1 MSKLASTLP
10 LTSPKQQ
17 DGECYERQAIA
28 FLQAQ
33 GLTLIAQNWLK
44 AKVGELDAVMI
55 ESGMAWDTLVFVE
68 VRKRKRSGFGDAVLS
83 VTPTKQKK
91 IAKTARYFLQAH
103 PEYKEYECRFDVVAF
118 DVDAT
123 DNKASPVM
131 PEWVQGAF
139 YADVW

>member
-55 ESGMAWDTLVFVE
+55 ESGMACELGKCVNAKYLIRVANSNRYD
-68 VRKRKRSGFGDAVLS
+68 S
-83 VTPTKQKK
+83 TPCYNRWQ
-91 IAKTARYFLQAH
+91 ILILFAGL
-103 PEYKEYECRFDVVAF
+103 C
-118 DVDAT
+118 
-123 DNKASPVM
+123 
-131 PEWVQGAF
+131 
-139 YADVW
+139 